1 MTRTAIKDSFDCQGD
16 PGSEPGMT
24 YKTEAGM
31 THRMGAGERPKVES
45 ECAFVLFAVS
55 AAHLLDESSRRFLGM

>member
-1 MTRTAIKDSFDCQGD
+1 
-16 PGSEPGMT
+16 MT